1 MEIRWLGLQGFAS
14 HGPNLLLELLALK
27 HGLMITWER
36 GYRQALCNSDS
47 MDTQRLAREGNIE
60 FHHFGAINVMDIK
73 DLLARE
79 REVQR
84 CHTLREGNSCADFL
98 AKLGAESRS
107 EFHIRDCPPPW
118 IVPLLLANSMGI
130 NYRRDD
136 QFVLFL
142 SIVLKKHAGNQ
153 NNN

>member
-1 MEIRWLGLQGFAS
+1 VAGFPGFAS
-14 HGPNLLLELLALK
+14 CGPTLLLELLALK
-27 HGLMITWER
+27 HGLMIAWDW
-36 GYRQALCNSDS
+36 GYRQVLCNSDS
-47 MDTQRLAREGNIE
+47 MDTLRLVLEGNIE

-79 REVQR
+79 REVQL

-107 EFHIRDCPPPW
+107 EFHIRDCPPPR

-136 QFVLFL
+136 
-142 SIVLKKHAGNQ
+142 
-153 NNN
+153 